1 MKIYGY
7 ARVSTRKQNIER
19 QIRNIDEYVR
29 SLPEAQNG
37 TVGAVCVTD
46 EYTGTKLDRP
56 GWSKLYNVVQPGDM
70 IIFDEVSRMSRNADE
85 GFAIYEELYQKG
97 VELVFLKEHHIDTA
111 TYKAATEKQIHAA
124 VDSGNAA
131 TDNLINSIFEAL
143 NRYTL
148 ELVRQQ
154 IRLAF
159 ERSEEEV
166 QFLRKRTR
174 EGIETARMNGEQIGQ
189 KAGTKLTTKKSIAAK
204 LKILKHSQD
213 FGGSLNDSDCIT
225 LTGLSRN
232 TFYKYKRELKEDNSF
247 NPLAKPLKRA

>member
-7 ARVSTRKQNIER
+7 ARVSTPKQNIER
-19 QIRNIDEYVR
+19 QIRNINDYVK

-37 TVGAVCVTD
+37 AVGALCVTD
-46 EYTGTKLDRP
+46 EYTGTRLDRP
-56 GWSKLYNVVQPGDM
+56 GWTKLYNVVQPGDT
-70 IIFDEVSRMSRNADE
+70 IIFDEVSRMSRNAEE
-85 GFAIYEELYQKG
+85 GFAIYEELFQKG

-154 IRLAF
+154 IKLAF

-166 QFLRKRTR
+166 QFMRNRTR
-174 EGIETARMNGEQIGQ
+174 EGIETARLNGEQIGQ
-189 KAGTKLTTKKSIAAK
+189 KAGAKLTTKKSIAAK
-204 LKILKHSQD
+204 ETIRKHSQY
-213 FGGSLNDSDCIT
+213 FGGGLNDADCMK
-225 LTGLSRN
+225 LAGLSRN
-232 TFYKYKRELKEDNSF
+232 TFYKYKRELKEGI
-247 NPLAKPLKRA
+247 